1 MQIRLMFVLILT
13 NPVCLLEEKK
23 KSINP
28 TCHICWFDFKNLR
41 KRKAESCI
49 ILVIVKVACYIRI

>member
-23 KSINP
+23 KKVLIQP
-28 TCHICWFDFKNLR
+28 
-41 KRKAESCI
+41 
-49 ILVIVKVACYIRI
+49 VIFVGLTLKI